1 MALLFQKDWNTR
13 QARAWAGMPGNQ
25 PGHMFIKGVVSTP
38 STNGVIPRPGHPVY
52 YNTTDDRWQVPG
64 TDALTVNI
72 QGILVYR
79 KRDKVDDDGTIEY
92 ADGTVVDIMIR
103 GSVWVP
109 AGASLNPMQKINF
122 DPSDGD
128 WVAGTTPNVGAATD
142 VADASNAGQINAAVD
157 SVITNTNAALAN
169 FGFTRVTNIS
179 PAAVSSG
186 DLFEAYLPGGV
197 LL

>member
-1 MALLFQKDWNTR
+1 MALLFQKDWETY
-13 QARAWAGMPGNQ
+13 QSKAWVGMPGNQ
-25 PGHMFIKGVVSTP
+25 PGHMFTKGVVSTP
-38 STNGVIPRPGHPVY
+38 ARNGVIPRPGYPVY
-52 YNTTDDRWQVPG
+52 YNATDGRWQVPG

-79 KRDKVDDDGTIEY
+79 KRDKVGDDGTIEY
-92 ADGTVVDIMIR
+92 ADGTVVDIMLR
-103 GSVWVP
+103 GSVWVT
-109 AGASLNPMQKINF
+109 AGATLNPMQKVNF

-142 VADASNAGQINAAVD
+142 VTDASSATEINAAVD
-157 SVITNTNAALAN
+157 SVITATNAALAN

-179 PAAVSSG
+179 PGAVSSG
-186 DLFEAYLPGGV
+186 ELFEAYLPGGV